1 MRKVLCPRSCPVIG
15 AARCGPPAQ
24 FLASALAS
32 PLAQS
37 VAHTTCRVSR
47 HAVFPKLRFPVAAP
61 PSAIFPLLLHSP
73 VAAVPHCRVPL
84 SSLLP
89 FLPLPPRRAAF
100 RRPGGQAHG
109 RDQTVSNSPRSTIRS
124 PLSRDTPR
132 STTLRLRSSI
142 VFAFKTP
149 ATQTF
154 DRSPSKA
161 HNRNTQ
167 ATVQGIYLQ
176 RSCKFVNIID
186 Y

>member
-24 FLASALAS
+24 FLASALGSPLAS

-37 VAHTTCRVSR
+37 LAHTTWRVSR
-47 HAVFPKLRFPVAAP
+47 HVTFPKLRFPVAASLPAPYFPCRCGP
-61 PSAIFPLLLHSP
+61 P
-73 VAAVPHCRVPL
+73 

-132 STTLRLRSSI
+132 ARLLSACAPPLSL
-142 VFAFKTP
+142 
-149 ATQTF
+149 
-154 DRSPSKA
+154 PSKPLRRRPSIA
-161 HNRNTQ
+161 APARRT
-167 ATVQGIYLQ
+167 TGIHRQ
-176 RSCKFVNIID
+176 QCKAYACDALANL
-186 Y
+186 

>member
-32 PLAQS
+32 LLAQS

-47 HAVFPKLRFPVAAP
+47 HAVFPKLRFPVAASLP
-61 PSAIFPLLLHSP
+61 APYFP
-73 VAAVPHCRVPL
+73 CRCGPL

-132 STTLRLRSSI
+132 ARLLSACAPPLSLPSYPGDTDLRSQPQQGARPEYTGNSARHI
-142 VFAFKTP
+142 P
-149 ATQTF
+149 ATLLQICE
-154 DRSPSKA
+154 
-161 HNRNTQ
+161 RN
-167 ATVQGIYLQ
+167 
-176 RSCKFVNIID
+176 
-186 Y
+186 